1 MEAVKTLLQKH
12 WGHTSFRPLQQEI
25 ISSVLAGRDTLAIL
39 ATGSGKSLCYQ
50 LPALR
55 LGGLTLVV
63 SPLIALM
70 KDQVDDLNRRK
81 IPAAA
86 WTSALD
92 ARERERIT
100 HGLRDGTLRLLF
112 VSPERCVQPAFLAS
126 LQDQRVRLI
135 AVDEAHCISAWG
147 HNFRPEYRQL
157 ASLRKIFPDVPLVA
171 LTATAT
177 PEVRRDIARQLNLVH
192 PQEYV
197 GSFDRTNL
205 TYRVERRKN
214 VELFLRDYLS
224 RHRHDCGIIYCMSRQ
239 ETEDLAGELKR
250 RGFAAA
256 AYHAGLPQGMRE
268 SVQEAFLKGGL
279 QAVCATIAFGMG
291 IDKPDVR
298 FVIHTGMPRSPEAYY
313 QETGRAGR
321 DGRPGE
327 CVLLYSP
334 SDAARLRALASRDG
348 YAPGSLRA
356 ALARIDAMRDYCEVP
371 GCRRRHLL
379 QYFGEAYPRDT
390 CDGCDSCMAGVGKA
404 AEDALFCRL
413 KELRKSLAQKHRV
426 LPYMI
431 FPDKSLAVMARTRP
445 SDTSEFRAIPGVGPY
460 KLAKYGPVFLDAI
473 RAG

>member
-1 MEAVKTLLQKH
+1 MDTAKELLQKY
-12 WGHTSFRPLQQEI
+12 WGHDSFRPLQQEI
-25 ISSVLAGRDTLAIL
+25 IGSVLAGRDTLAIL

-55 LGGLTLVV
+55 LGGLTLVI

-70 KDQVDDLNRRK
+70 KDQVDDLNRRG

-92 ARERERIT
+92 SRGRAQLEKGIQN
-100 HGLRDGTLRLLF
+100 GSLRLLF
-112 VSPERCVQPAFLAS
+112 VSPERCVQPAFLS
-126 LQDQRVRLI
+126 CLRDCPVRLI
-135 AVDEAHCISAWG
+135 AIDEAHCISAWG

-157 ASLRKIFPDVPLVA
+157 ATLRRTFSSVPVIA

-177 PEVRRDIARQLNLVH
+177 PDVRKDIARQLGLVR
-192 PQEYV
+192 PQEFV

-205 TYRVERRKN
+205 TYRVQKKTDP
-214 VELFLRDYLS
+214 ELFLRNYPGL
-224 RHRHDCGIIYCMSRQ
+224 HRRESGIIYCRSRQ
-239 ETEDLAGELKR
+239 ETEDLAGSLKK
-250 RGFAAA
+250 RGFAIA
-256 AYHAGLPQGMRE
+256 AYHAGLSQQVRE
-268 SVQEAFLKGGL
+268 SVQDAFLTGKL

-298 FVIHTGMPRSPEAYY
+298 FVIHTSLPRSPEAYY

-321 DGRPGE
+321 DGEPGE

-334 SDAARLRALASRDG
+334 SDAARLRALATRDG
-348 YAPGSLRA
+348 YTAGSLRV
-356 ALARIDAMRDYCEVP
+356 ALAKIDAMRDICESP

-379 QYFGEAYPRDT
+379 RYFGEAYPADNCGA
-390 CDGCDSCMAGVGKA
+390 CDACTGIAGKD
-404 AEDALFCRL
+404 AEDALFLRL
-413 KELRKSLAQKHRV
+413 KAVRKTLAEKRGV

-431 FPDKSLAVMARTRP
+431 FADKSLREMAKARP
-445 SDTSEFRAIPGVGPY
+445 GDRAGFAAITGVGPF
-460 KLAKYGPVFLDAI
+460 KLERYGPAFLEAI